1 MRGIF
6 PARSHFLA
14 IRSLRAALVPLML
27 AGGLTG
33 LEPGA
38 AVAAACVSWSGVP
51 PQSPG
56 TVVNELAGTAVRSP
70 CDAWAVG
77 WDNSG
82 SGDQTLI
89 EHWDGASWTVLT
101 SPDPGSTLNVL
112 SGVQATSGT
121 DAWAVGAYSNGS
133 GSRVLIL
140 HWNGSTWTQVKS
152 PSPGSTAGLG
162 AISVVSAGNAWAV
175 GGYAI
180 IAARGTGEPA
190 STGNKTL
197 ILHWN
202 GTAWKQAASPTPG
215 AGGALA
221 GVAATSAGNAWA
233 AGDFFDA
240 DGAEHSL
247 ILHWNGTA
255 WKRQASPDLG
265 TSSSLASISAT
276 SPGGAWAADSFSNAT
291 ANQNLLLHWNGTKWS
306 VVPSPDIGGPG
317 NFNHLTGVAA
327 ASAGD
332 ARAVGGYATPGG
344 ENTLVL
350 RWDGTRWAQVPS
362 PTPGIAD
369 GELLG
374 VAAGSASNFW
384 AVGFFLST
392 ATVEAFALHCC

>member
-1 MRGIF
+1 L
-6 PARSHFLA
+6 LA
-14 IRSLRAALVPLML
+14 AVLVL
-27 AGGLTG
+27 AGLLTG
-33 LEPGA
+33 QA
-38 AVAAACVSWSGVP
+38 AVPGPAVASAGGCVSWSGVP

-56 TVVNELAGTAVRSP
+56 TVVNELVGTAVRSP

-133 GSRVLIL
+133 GNRALIL

-175 GGYAI
+175 GGYAS

-202 GTAWKQAASPTPG
+202 GREPG
-215 AGGALA
+215 AR
-221 GVAATSAGNAWA
+221 
-233 AGDFFDA
+233 
-240 DGAEHSL
+240 HS
-247 ILHWNGTA
+247 G
-255 WKRQASPDLG
+255 
-265 TSSSLASISAT
+265 
-276 SPGGAWAADSFSNAT
+276 
-291 ANQNLLLHWNGTKWS
+291 
-306 VVPSPDIGGPG
+306 
-317 NFNHLTGVAA
+317 
-327 ASAGD
+327 AGD
-332 ARAVGGYATPGG
+332 AGYRLACGCRPGDPG
-344 ENTLVL
+344 QIMVL
-350 RWDGTRWAQVPS
+350 
-362 PTPGIAD
+362 
-369 GELLG
+369 
-374 VAAGSASNFW
+374 AG
-384 AVGFFLST
+384 
-392 ATVEAFALHCC
+392 